1 MEPEPHTAG
10 DSTPLFSIDL
20 PAEKK
25 KFWLAR
31 KSTWDS
37 KFTNLW
43 VLLLHRDAKGSYSSL
58 AGLLFEFLI
67 IGT

>member
-1 MEPEPHTAG
+1 MEPESHTAG
-10 DSTPLFSIDL
+10 DYTPLFSIDL

-37 KFTNLW
+37 
-43 VLLLHRDAKGSYSSL
+43 
-58 AGLLFEFLI
+58 
-67 IGT
+67 